1 MSSSRFVMM
10 CRWVPYHLV
19 RSHLD
24 HSPYFCLS
32 DVLAGEGLE
41 LPNGKEADSEDEI
54 EFDDMT
60 TTTFECASES
70 EDEIEVD
77 KMTAQT
83 VE

>member
-1 MSSSRFVMM
+1 MV

-32 DVLAGEGLE
+32 DVSAGEGLA
-41 LPNGKEADSEDEI
+41 LPIGMEAGSEDEI
-54 EFDDMT
+54 GVADIT
-60 TTTFECASES
+60 TTTSECASES

-77 KMTAQT
+77 KMIAQT

>member
-1 MSSSRFVMM
+1 MV

-24 HSPYFCLS
+24 RSPYFCLS
-32 DVLAGEGLE
+32 DVLASEGLP
-41 LPNGKEADSEDEI
+41 LPNGMEADSEDEI
-54 EFDDMT
+54 EVDDMT

-70 EDEIEVD
+70 EEEIEVD
-77 KMTAQT
+77 KMIAQT

>member
-1 MSSSRFVMM
+1 MV

-41 LPNGKEADSEDEI
+41 LPNGKEADSEDEV
-54 EFDDMT
+54 DDMI
-60 TTTFECASES
+60 TTFECASES